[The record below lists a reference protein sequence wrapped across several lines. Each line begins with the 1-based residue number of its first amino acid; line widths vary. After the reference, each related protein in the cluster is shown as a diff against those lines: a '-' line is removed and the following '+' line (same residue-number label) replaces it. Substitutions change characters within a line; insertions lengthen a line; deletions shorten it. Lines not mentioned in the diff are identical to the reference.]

1 MYVFYALLKYWE
13 DNNLPIFELF
23 KSSPT
28 FFSEELGEI
37 ALSLLTRSRP
47 TNMRCNYELTRKA
60 WLLTKTMY
68 SASKDA
74 EVDLKMADKKKTHRT
89 IGNQ

>member
-1 MYVFYALLKYWE
+1 MYVFYALVKYWE

-28 FFSEELGEI
+28 FFSEESGEI

-47 TNMRCNYELTRKA
+47 TNMRCDYEQTRKA
-60 WLLTKTMY
+60 WLLTKP
-68 SASKDA
+68 SSDP
-74 EVDLKMADKKKTHRT
+74 LKQSTLSDKKKTHRT